1 MDDYRN
7 LSDEELVQKSLDN
20 RDDFYYLIKRYE
32 SKLLK
37 YIKRITNVTNEEA
50 EDLLQEIFIKV
61 YRHLNGFDQK
71 LKFSSWIYRIAHNEV
86 INFAKKRR
94 GGPLLTRTSDGDD
107 SSGAMLDNLAGE
119 DDVHGNYVAMESRER
134 VWQALME
141 LPLKY
146 REVLVL
152 KFFENKSYREMS
164 DILRKPEGT
173 VATLVNRA
181 KKKFTKIASKYQLE
195 GILQ

>member
-1 MDDYRN
+1 MDEYQG
-7 LSDEELVQKSLDN
+7 LPDEELVRRSLEN
-20 RDDFYYLIKRYE
+20 RELFYYLIKRYE
-32 SKLLK
+32 LRLLK
-37 YIKRITNVTNEEA
+37 YIKRITNVTHEEA

-71 LKFSSWIYRIAHNEV
+71 LKFSSWVYRIAHNEV
-86 INFAKKRR
+86 INFAKKKK
-94 GGPLLTRTSDGDD
+94 
-107 SSGAMLDNLAGE
+107 SGAAFTCLNDEDAEETGLENLAGK
-119 DDVHGNYVAMESRER
+119 DDVHGNYVFMESRER
-134 VWQALME
+134 VWRALME
-141 LPLKY
+141 LPIKY

-181 KKKFTKIASKYQLE
+181 KKKFGKIARKYQLE

>member
-1 MDDYRN
+1 VEPYQN
-7 LSDEELVQKSLDN
+7 VSDEELVRQSLEN
-20 RDDFYYLIKRYE
+20 RELFYHLIKRYE
-32 SKLLK
+32 RKLLK
-37 YIKRITNVTNEEA
+37 YIKRITNVTPEEA

-71 LKFSSWIYRIAHNEV
+71 LKFSSWLYRIAHNEV
-86 INFAKKRR
+86 INFAKKKKS
-94 GGPLLTRTSDGDD
+94 GLAYYYSSEMDTHDMLLE
-107 SSGAMLDNLAGE
+107 NLAGE
-119 DDVHGNYVAMESRER
+119 DDVHGNYVFMESRER

-152 KFFENKSYREMS
+152 KFFENRSYREMS

-181 KKKFTKIASKYQLE
+181 KKKFIKIAKKYELE
-195 GILQ
+195 GILE

>member
-1 MDDYRN
+1 MVDYQE
-7 LSDEELVQKSLDN
+7 LSDEELVKKSLDD
-20 RDDFYYLIKRYE
+20 REVFYYLIKRYE
-32 SKLLK
+32 SKLMR
-37 YIKRITNVTNEEA
+37 YINRIASVTHEEA
-50 EDLLQEIFIKV
+50 EDLLQEIFIKA
-61 YRHLNGFDQK
+61 YRHLNGFDQR
-71 LKFSSWIYRIAHNEV
+71 LKFSSWVYRIAHNEV
-86 INFAKKRR
+86 INFAKKRKR
-94 GGPLLTRTSDGDD
+94 GTALIHASNNGDTD
-107 SSGAMLDNLAGE
+107 NMVLDNLAGE
-119 DDVHGNYVAMESRER
+119 DDVHGNFVAMESREQ

-181 KKKFTKIASKYQLE
+181 KKKFLKIASKYQLE

>member
-107 SSGAMLDNLAGE
+107 SSGTMLDNLAGE

>member
-1 MDDYRN
+1 MVDYQE
-7 LSDEELVQKSLDN
+7 LSDEELVKKSLD
-20 RDDFYYLIKRYE
+20 DQEVFYYLIKRYE
-32 SKLLK
+32 SKLMR
-37 YIKRITNVTNEEA
+37 YINRIASVTHEEA
-50 EDLLQEIFIKV
+50 EDLLQEIFIKA
-61 YRHLNGFDQK
+61 YRHLNGFDQR
-71 LKFSSWIYRIAHNEV
+71 LKFSSWVYRIAHNEV
-86 INFAKKRR
+86 INFAKKRKR
-94 GGPLLTRTSDGDD
+94 GTALIHASNNGDTD
-107 SSGAMLDNLAGE
+107 NMVLDNLAGE
-119 DDVHGNYVAMESRER
+119 DDVHGNFVAMESKEQ

-181 KKKFTKIASKYQLE
+181 KKKFLKIASKYQLE

>member
-1 MDDYRN
+1 
-7 LSDEELVQKSLDN
+7 LPDEELVRRSLEN
-20 RDDFYYLIKRYE
+20 RELFYYLIKRYE
-32 SKLLK
+32 LRLLK
-37 YIKRITNVTNEEA
+37 YIKRITNVTHEEA

-71 LKFSSWIYRIAHNEV
+71 LKFSSWVYRIAHNEV
-86 INFAKKRR
+86 INFAKKKK
-94 GGPLLTRTSDGDD
+94 
-107 SSGAMLDNLAGE
+107 SGAAFTCLNDEDAEETGLENLAGK
-119 DDVHGNYVAMESRER
+119 DDVHGNYVFMESRER
-134 VWQALME
+134 VWRALME
-141 LPLKY
+141 LPIKY

-181 KKKFTKIASKYQLE
+181 KKKFGKIARKYQLE

>member
-1 MDDYRN
+1 MVDYQE
-7 LSDEELVQKSLDN
+7 LSDEELVKKSLD
-20 RDDFYYLIKRYE
+20 DQEVFYYLIKRYE
-32 SKLLK
+32 SKLMR
-37 YIKRITNVTNEEA
+37 YINRIASVTHEEA
-50 EDLLQEIFIKV
+50 EDLLQEIFIKA
-61 YRHLNGFDQK
+61 YRHLNGFDQR
-71 LKFSSWIYRIAHNEV
+71 LKFSSWVYRIAHNEV
-86 INFAKKRR
+86 INFAKKRKR
-94 GGPLLTRTSDGDD
+94 GTALIHASNNGDTD
-107 SSGAMLDNLAGE
+107 NMVLDNLAGE
-119 DDVHGNYVAMESRER
+119 DDVHGNFVAMESREQ

-181 KKKFTKIASKYQLE
+181 KKKFLKIASKYQLE

>member
-1 MDDYRN
+1 MP
-7 LSDEELVQKSLDN
+7 DEELVRRSLEN
-20 RDDFYYLIKRYE
+20 RELFYYLIKRYE
-32 SKLLK
+32 LRLLK
-37 YIKRITNVTNEEA
+37 YIKRITNVTHEEA

-71 LKFSSWIYRIAHNEV
+71 LKFSSWVYRIAHNEV
-86 INFAKKRR
+86 INFAKKKK
-94 GGPLLTRTSDGDD
+94 
-107 SSGAMLDNLAGE
+107 SGAAFTCLNDEDAEETGLENLAGK
-119 DDVHGNYVAMESRER
+119 DDVHGNYVFMESRER
-134 VWQALME
+134 VWRALME
-141 LPLKY
+141 LPIKY

-181 KKKFTKIASKYQLE
+181 KKKFGKIARKYQLE

>member
-1 MDDYRN
+1 MGDYQH
-7 LSDEELVQKSLDN
+7 LTDEILVQKSLED
-20 RDDFYYLIKRYE
+20 REVFYYLIKRYE
-32 SKLLK
+32 TKLLR
-37 YIKRITNVTNEEA
+37 YTKRITHVTPEEA

-61 YRHLNGFDQK
+61 YRHLNGFDQE
-71 LKFSSWIYRIAHNEV
+71 LKFSSWIYRIAHNEI
-86 INFAKKRR
+86 INFAKKKKVHSVLYS
-94 GGPLLTRTSDGDD
+94 PDGENFDETF
-107 SSGAMLDNLAGE
+107 LENLPGE
-119 DDVHGNYVAMESRER
+119 DDVHGNYVSMESREQ

-152 KFFENKSYREMS
+152 KFFENRSYREMS

-181 KKKFTKIASKYQLE
+181 KKKFLKIASKYQLE
-195 GILQ
+195 GILE

>member
-1 MDDYRN
+1 M
-7 LSDEELVQKSLDN
+7 SDEELVRQSLEN
-20 RDDFYYLIKRYE
+20 RELFYHLIKRYE
-32 SKLLK
+32 RKLLK
-37 YIKRITNVTNEEA
+37 YIKRITNVTPEEA

-71 LKFSSWIYRIAHNEV
+71 LKFSSWLYRIAHNEV
-86 INFAKKRR
+86 INFAKKKKS
-94 GGPLLTRTSDGDD
+94 GLAYYYSSEMDTHDMLLE
-107 SSGAMLDNLAGE
+107 NLAGE
-119 DDVHGNYVAMESRER
+119 DDVHGNYVFMESRER

-152 KFFENKSYREMS
+152 KFFENRSYREMS

-181 KKKFTKIASKYQLE
+181 KKKFIKIAKKYELE
-195 GILQ
+195 GILE

>member
-1 MDDYRN
+1 MVDYQE
-7 LSDEELVQKSLDN
+7 LSDEELVKKSLD
-20 RDDFYYLIKRYE
+20 DQEVFYYLIKRYE
-32 SKLLK
+32 SKLMR
-37 YIKRITNVTNEEA
+37 YINRIASVTHEEA
-50 EDLLQEIFIKV
+50 EDLLQEIFIKA
-61 YRHLNGFDQK
+61 YRHLNGFDQR
-71 LKFSSWIYRIAHNEV
+71 LKFSSWVYRIAHNEV
-86 INFAKKRR
+86 INFAKKRKR
-94 GGPLLTRTSDGDD
+94 GTALIHASNNGDTD
-107 SSGAMLDNLAGE
+107 NMVLDNLAGE
-119 DDVHGNYVAMESRER
+119 DDVHGNFVAMESKER
-134 VWQALME
+134 VWQVLME

-181 KKKFTKIASKYQLE
+181 KKKFLKIASKYQLE

>member
-1 MDDYRN
+1 VEPYQN
-7 LSDEELVQKSLDN
+7 VSDEELVRQSLEN
-20 RDDFYYLIKRYE
+20 RELFYHLIKRYE
-32 SKLLK
+32 RKLLK
-37 YIKRITNVTNEEA
+37 YIKRITNVTPEEA

-71 LKFSSWIYRIAHNEV
+71 LKFSSWLYRIAHNEV
-86 INFAKKRR
+86 INFAKKKKS
-94 GGPLLTRTSDGDD
+94 GLAYYYSSEMDTHDMLLE
-107 SSGAMLDNLAGE
+107 NLAGE
-119 DDVHGNYVAMESRER
+119 DDVHGNYVFMESRER

-152 KFFENKSYREMS
+152 KFFENRSYREMS